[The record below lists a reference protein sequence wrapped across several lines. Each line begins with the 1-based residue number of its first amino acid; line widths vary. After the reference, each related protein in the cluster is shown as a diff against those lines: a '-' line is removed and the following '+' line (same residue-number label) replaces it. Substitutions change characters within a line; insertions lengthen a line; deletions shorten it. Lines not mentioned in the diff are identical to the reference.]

1 MSAHTPICKYKGPI
15 TKEVRSF
22 FKIFGKILVKKYM
35 PQKNMYTANFGKHF
49 MLEAYFDVLSLYLV
63 ENMLENVSVS
73 VEIKILNVAKF

>member
-1 MSAHTPICKYKGPI
+1 
-15 TKEVRSF
+15 
-22 FKIFGKILVKKYM
+22 M